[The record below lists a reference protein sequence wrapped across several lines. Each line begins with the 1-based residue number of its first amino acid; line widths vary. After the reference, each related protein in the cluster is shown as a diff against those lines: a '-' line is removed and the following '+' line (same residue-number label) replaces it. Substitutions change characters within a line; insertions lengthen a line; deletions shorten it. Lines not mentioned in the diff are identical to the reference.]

1 MPGLFGNLVQA
12 SKALAAH
19 QQAIQVTGRNLANIN
34 NPEYARQRVVIADR
48 YVTQTPHGPEGTGVE
63 VLAVQQLRDIFLDK
77 QVVRQAS
84 DNGFLQ
90 AQYDA
95 LSNAELVLGDRIDR
109 ASDPASLGDVANSP
123 TGIGA
128 ALDQFFNSMGVL
140 AATPSDVPAR
150 TVALESARLLQ
161 DRINVANENL
171 EVLEGDLEDQI
182 DGNLSEANELL
193 NDIANLNFLVR
204 QADSVMSGGGADL
217 IDKRQAKLERLARL
231 VKIDVAPEAG
241 SPLELRVKISGKDA
255 VAYGMK
261 QGDLSYD
268 PSSGILWTDGSKVA
282 ASITLTGGEAQG
294 RFAALHGGGVDAL
307 GVRLS
312 AMADAIRVA
321 VNGIYNPAGSGT
333 DFFQTGTGSSLIVLN
348 PVISATSLVTGPSGN
363 AGDNTYVKSIG
374 NLRTTVST
382 VSVEKDGSV
391 LLNSDSVVKMADV
404 TGLTA
409 GMTVKIGAKP
419 TQTTIGTIKFVNAST
434 VPPTV
439 TLSSAFTGTSTSA
452 PGGDTLTFEV
462 NSKLLDYARGMV
474 TDIAVSAQAA
484 SSRLEEATVL
494 ETALRTQRDSVSAVS
509 LDEETT
515 DLLRFQKAYQA
526 NAKVISV
533 IDEMLQSLI
542 AMVR

>member
-48 YVTQTPHGPEGTGVE
+48 YVTPTPHGPEGTGVE
-63 VLAVQQLRDIFLDK
+63 VLAVQQLRDIFLDR

-95 LSNAELVLGDRIDR
+95 FSNAELVLGDRIDR
-109 ASDPASLGDVANSP
+109 ASDPASLGDAANSP

-231 VKIDVAPEAG
+231 VKIDVTPEAG

-268 PSSGILWTDGSKVA
+268 PSSGILWTDGSKVSA
-282 ASITLTGGEAQG
+282 PITLTGGEVQG
-294 RFAALHGGGVDAL
+294 RFAALHGGGVAAL

-321 VNGIYNPAGSGT
+321 VNGIYNPGGSGT
-333 DFFQTGTGSSLIVLN
+333 DFFQAGSGSSLIVLN

-363 AGDNTYVKSIG
+363 AGDNAYIKSIG
-374 NLRTTVST
+374 NLRTAVST
-382 VSVEKDGSV
+382 VSIVKDGSM

-409 GMTVKIGAKP
+409 GMKVSGP
-419 TQTTIGTIKFVNAST
+419 TGIAVGTTIKFVNSST
-434 VPPTV
+434 VPPTI
-439 TLSSAFTGTSTSA
+439 TLSNAFTGTSS
-452 PGGDTLTFEV
+452 GLNGDSLTFEV
-462 NSKLLDYARGMV
+462 NSKLLDYARGIV

>member
-1 MPGLFGNLVQA
+1 
-12 SKALAAH
+12 
-19 QQAIQVTGRNLANIN
+19 
-34 NPEYARQRVVIADR
+34 
-48 YVTQTPHGPEGTGVE
+48 
-63 VLAVQQLRDIFLDK
+63 
-77 QVVRQAS
+77 
-84 DNGFLQ
+84 
-90 AQYDA
+90 
-95 LSNAELVLGDRIDR
+95 
-109 ASDPASLGDVANSP
+109 
-123 TGIGA
+123 
-128 ALDQFFNSMGVL
+128 MGVL
-140 AATPSDVPAR
+140 AATPGDVPAR

-231 VKIDVAPEAG
+231 VKIDVTPEAG

-255 VAYGMK
+255 VVYGMK

-282 ASITLTGGEAQG
+282 APITLTGGEAQG
-294 RFAALHGGGVDAL
+294 RFAALHGGGVAAL
-307 GVRLS
+307 GVRLG

-321 VNGIYNPAGSGT
+321 VNGIYNPGGSGT
-333 DFFQTGTGSSLIVLN
+333 DFFQAGSGSSLIVLN

-363 AGDNTYVKSIG
+363 AGDNAYVKSIG
-374 NLRTTVST
+374 NLRTKVST
-382 VSVEKDGSV
+382 VSIKKDGS
-391 LLNSDSVVKMADV
+391 LLSSSDSVVKMVDV

-409 GMTVKIGAKP
+409 GMKVWGAGTANSVDTTASATTTLTMMSTAGWSPGMLVSGTGIPTGTRIVSVGSSTQVTLSNPVTVSASASLVAG
-419 TQTTIGTIKFVNAST
+419 TTIKVVNAAT
-434 VPPTV
+434 VPPTI
-439 TLSSAFTGTSTSA
+439 TLSHPSGISS
-452 PGGDTLTFEV
+452 PVSGSSTLTFEADE
-462 NSKLLDYARGMV
+462 KLLDYARGMV

>member
-231 VKIDVAPEAG
+231 VKIDVTPEAG

-255 VAYGMK
+255 VVYGMK

-268 PSSGILWTDGSKVA
+268 PASGILWTDGSKVA

-294 RFAALHGGGVDAL
+294 RFAALHGGGVAAL
-307 GVRLS
+307 GVRLG
-312 AMADAIRVA
+312 AMANAIMEA
-321 VNGIYNPAGSGT
+321 VNGFYDTATPSGSRTPFFQAGS
-333 DFFQTGTGSSLIVLN
+333 GSSLIVLN

-363 AGDNTYVKSIG
+363 AGDNAYVKSIG

-382 VSVEKDGSV
+382 VSIAKDGSL
-391 LLNSDSVVKMADV
+391 LLNSDSVVKMDDV

-409 GMTVKIGAKP
+409 GMKVSGP
-419 TQTTIGTIKFVNAST
+419 TGIAVGTTIKFVNAST
-434 VPPTV
+434 VPPTI
-439 TLSSAFTGTSTSA
+439 TLSTAFTGTSSGLT
-452 PGGDTLTFEV
+452 GDSLTFEV

>member
-48 YVTQTPHGPEGTGVE
+48 YVTPTPHGPEGTGVE
-63 VLAVQQLRDIFLDK
+63 VLAVQQIRDIFLDR

-140 AATPSDVPAR
+140 AATPSDGPAR
-150 TVALESARLLQ
+150 AVALESARLLQ

-171 EVLEGDLEDQI
+171 EVLEDDLEDQI
-182 DGNLSEANELL
+182 KGNLTEANGLL
-193 NDIANLNFLVR
+193 NDIANLNFLIR
-204 QADSVMSGGGADL
+204 QADSMMTGGGADL

-231 VKIDVAPEAG
+231 VKIDVAPETD
-241 SPLELRVKISGKDA
+241 SPLQVRVKISGKDA
-255 VAYGMK
+255 VAYGTK

-268 PSSGILWTDGSKVA
+268 SSSGILWTDGSKVSA
-282 ASITLTGGEAQG
+282 PITLTGGEVQG
-294 RFAALHGGGVDAL
+294 RFAALHGGGVAAL
-307 GVRLS
+307 GVRL
-312 AMADAIRVA
+312 AATANAIRVA
-321 VNGIYNPAGSGT
+321 VNEIYNSSGSGT
-333 DFFQTGTGSSLIVLN
+333 DFFLSGNGSSLIVLN
-348 PVISATSLVTGPSGN
+348 PLISVTSLVTGSSGN
-363 AGDNTYVKSIG
+363 AGDNTYVKKIG
-374 NLRTTVST
+374 NLRTAVST
-382 VSVEKDGSV
+382 VSIEKDGSL
-391 LLNSDSVVKMADV
+391 LLNSDDVVKMADV

-409 GMTVKIGAKP
+409 GMKVMIGAKP
-419 TQTTIGTIKFVNAST
+419 LQTVLGTIQFVNAST
-434 VPPTV
+434 VPPTIK
-439 TLSSAFTGTSTSA
+439 LSSAFTGSSSL

-462 NSKLLDYARGMV
+462 DERLLDYARAMV

-484 SSRLEEATVL
+484 SSRLEEAAVL

>member
-95 LSNAELVLGDRIDR
+95 FSNAELVLGDRIDR

-171 EVLEGDLEDQI
+171 EVLEGDLEEQI

-231 VKIDVAPEAG
+231 VKIDVTPEAG

-255 VAYGMK
+255 VVYGVK

-282 ASITLTGGEAQG
+282 APITLTGGEAQG
-294 RFAALHGGGVDAL
+294 RFAALHGGGVAAL
-307 GVRLS
+307 GVRLG
-312 AMADAIRVA
+312 AMANAIIEA
-321 VNGIYNPAGSGT
+321 VNDIYNPGGSGT
-333 DFFQTGTGSSLIVLN
+333 DFFQAGTGSSLIVLN

-363 AGDNTYVKSIG
+363 AGDNAYIKSIG
-374 NLRTTVST
+374 NLRTAVST
-382 VSVEKDGSV
+382 VSIAKDGSL
-391 LLNSDSVVKMADV
+391 LLNSDSVVKMEDV

-409 GMTVKIGAKP
+409 GMRVSGP
-419 TQTTIGTIKFVNAST
+419 TGIAVGTTIKFVNAST
-434 VPPTV
+434 VPPTI
-439 TLSSAFTGTSTSA
+439 TLSAAFTGTSSGVT
-452 PGGDTLTFEV
+452 GDSLTFEV